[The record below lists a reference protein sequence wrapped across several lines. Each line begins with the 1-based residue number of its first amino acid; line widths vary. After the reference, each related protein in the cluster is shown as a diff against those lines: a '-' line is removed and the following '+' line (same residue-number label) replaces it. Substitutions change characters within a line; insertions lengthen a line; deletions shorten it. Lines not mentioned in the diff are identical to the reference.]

1 MTWTDSTDPSSTW
14 TDDTDVTGASLRHTY
29 GHEYGETTRIL
40 MGDHVKIGGL
50 VFSPVSDPTTT
61 KTDVTDPTD
70 TWSDTDDP
78 SSSWSDV

>member
-1 MTWTDSTDPSSTW
+1 MTSWTDATDPSSTW
-14 TDDTDVTGASLRHTY
+14 TDESGPPFRHTY
-29 GHEYGETTRIL
+29 GAEYGKNTRIL